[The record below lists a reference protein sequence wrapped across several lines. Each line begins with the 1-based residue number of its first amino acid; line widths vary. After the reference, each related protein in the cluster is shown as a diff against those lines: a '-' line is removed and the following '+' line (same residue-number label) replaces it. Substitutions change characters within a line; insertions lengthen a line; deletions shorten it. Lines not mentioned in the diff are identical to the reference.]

1 MDCWHKRRNVMLADE
16 MGLGKTAQCVA
27 TLSHIHEL
35 GPAGPFLIVAPL
47 STINHWARE
56 LRAWS
61 SLRVVVLHGSAADR
75 ALLLKRLWHA
85 APGPRGGERP
95 GYFFHVVVTTYETL
109 LLEERVLRAVPWQYL
124 IVDEAH
130 RLKNV
135 ESRLRVAV
143 QGLGAQQLAL
153 LTGTPVQNSTAELFS
168 LLNLLDPARF
178 GDAEDFEER
187 YGRVTDAEQVA
198 ELQGLL
204 KPLMLRRLKGDVIS
218 ADEIPAKEE
227 TIVWVELTSQQ
238 KRQARAL

>member
-1 MDCWHKRRNVMLADE
+1 MLADE

-109 LLEERVLRAVPWQYL
+109 LLEERVLRAVP
-124 IVDEAH
+124 
-130 RLKNV
+130 
-135 ESRLRVAV
+135 
-143 QGLGAQQLAL
+143 
-153 LTGTPVQNSTAELFS
+153 
-168 LLNLLDPARF
+168 
-178 GDAEDFEER
+178 
-187 YGRVTDAEQVA
+187 
-198 ELQGLL
+198 
-204 KPLMLRRLKGDVIS
+204 
-218 ADEIPAKEE
+218 
-227 TIVWVELTSQQ
+227 
-238 KRQARAL
+238 